1 MTTAGFLSSW
11 TTNKAAYFMYYD
23 INSEKHFGK
32 LVFRDQASYLSLVE
46 DFARNAGVS
55 NNYAYWFTT
64 HQLKFYSSSINA
76 LAQQRSYWVQ
86 QGNSTLSQY
95 LSSVTN
101 TSNQLWACYQTPYG
115 VFIKDPNGLLYVVQ
129 EDTGLAYQTIPPAN
143 LGSGTAGTG
152 QDYRSD
158 PCYFGG
164 PASWFAYIACNNR
177 VYVYSPGDGVEVRA
191 ITVTNGNPSSI
202 NYNPSD
208 LIYSYK
214 WNRVYFVATVGG
226 PISYRVNYYTPSP
239 AGTVTTATTT
249 NVMSFQSGALIL
261 FNGDPIYLGDD
272 NIIYRSFDGGPT
284 WTSWINAG
292 SICNLQYGR
301 YLATDGRNIF
311 VSGTEFTTGDFK
323 IWQIDINLA
332 ARVIA
337 AMGGYNA
344 YEGHYTQ
351 LGAIV
356 P

>member
-11 TTNKAAYFMYYD
+11 TTNKAAYFMYFD
-23 INSEKHFGK
+23 ASGDRRFGK

-46 DFARNAGVS
+46 DFARPASAS

-64 HQLKFYSSSINA
+64 HGLKFYSSSYTVATGQVN
-76 LAQQRSYWVQ
+76 RWVK
-86 QGNSTLSQY
+86 QGDNGLYQFASAI
-95 LSSVTN
+95 TN

-115 VFIKDPNGLLYVVQ
+115 VFIKDINGSLYVIR
-129 EDTGLAYQTIPPAN
+129 EDTGVAYQTIPPSQ
-143 LGSGTAGTG
+143 LGSGTPNTG
-152 QDYRSD
+152 QDYKSD

-164 PASWFAYIACNNR
+164 PASYFAYVAANNR
-177 VYVYSPGDGVEVRA
+177 VYVYTPGDGTEMRA

-202 NYNPSD
+202 SYNPSD
-208 LIYSYK
+208 LVYSYK

-226 PISYRVNYYTPSP
+226 PISYRVNYYTPTP
-239 AGTVTTATTT
+239 AGTVTTITTT
-249 NVMSFQSGALIL
+249 NVMATQSGALIIY
-261 FNGDPIYLGDD
+261 NGDPIYLGND

-292 SICNLQYGR
+292 SICNLEYGR

-311 VSGTEFTTGDFK
+311 ISGTEFITSEFK
-323 IWQIDINLA
+323 IWQIDVNLA
-332 ARVIA
+332 ARVIPQV
-337 AMGGYNA
+337 GGYGA